1 MLPLIQ
7 NTQKSQIY
15 RDRKQIRGYEGMGGG
30 GNQALLLHGYRVSVW
45 GDRNFGNTGDGGTT
59 METINATELYT

>member
-1 MLPLIQ
+1 MLPLIR

-30 GNQALLLHGYRVSVW
+30 GNQALLLNGYRVSVW
-45 GDRNFGNTGDGGTT
+45 GDRNFGNTGDGCTT
-59 METINATELYT
+59 METINATE